1 MNTRGLIDR
10 LLQSGNELLQNQ
22 GGGRSMPTARASAA
36 PGSSDD
42 LGQFLKGAGGGA
54 LAGTAVA
61 LLLGNRKFRKMGGK
75 ALKYGGAAA
84 LGLVAFKAFQN
95 WQQNQRSAP
104 QHVPRTLDRVPEPEA
119 EEHSQAI
126 LQSML
131 GAAKADG
138 HIDDRERQLIDEQIA
153 QLTGDRELEAWVDA
167 ELKKPVDPADIA
179 ARATTPELAAE
190 MYLASLIMVDEESFM
205 EKAYLDEL
213 ARRLQLDEGL
223 RAEIHAAARAGV

>member
-1 MNTRGLIDR
+1 MNTKSLIDR
-10 LLQSGNELLQNQ
+10 LLQSGTEALQSTQ
-22 GGGRSMPTARASAA
+22 RGGAPGRSGGGS
-36 PGSSDD
+36 GD
-42 LGQFLKGAGGGA
+42 LSQFLKGAGGGA

-61 LLLGNRKFRKMGGK
+61 LLLGNRKARKMGGK

-84 LGLVAFKAFQN
+84 LGLVAYQAFRT
-95 WQQNQRSAP
+95 WQSNRDSAP
-104 QHVPRTLDRVPEPEA
+104 QHEPRTLDRVPEPEA

-126 LQSML
+126 LKAML

-138 HIDDRERQLIDEQIA
+138 HIDDRERQLIDAQIVD
-153 QLTGDRELEAWVDA
+153 LTGDRALEAWVDE
-167 ELKKPVDPADIA
+167 ELRKPVDPADIA

-190 MYLASLIMVDEESFM
+190 MYLASLLMIDEESFM

-223 RAEIHAAARAGV
+223 RAELHAASERAGG